1 MGASLGNT
9 WTRTLYKPKLDSNT
23 EHISVSIS
31 KPGTISGA
39 EVYLDIESGAP
50 TINTNPVD
58 IIISY
63 QVIDHIFYRSIVLIT
78 DCGHQVVLELTSV
91 EPSHIYCNCEQGCL
105 TEFQQTYNKNYKT
118 NK

>member
-1 MGASLGNT
+1 MGASLGNN
-9 WTRTLYKPKLDSNT
+9 LNQNPIQPNLDSNI
-23 EHISVSIS
+23 EPISVPIS

-50 TINTNPVD
+50 TIDTNPVD

-63 QVIDHIFYRSIVLIT
+63 QVIDHIFYRSIVLVT
-78 DCGHQVVLELTSV
+78 NCGHQVVLELTSV

-105 TEFQQTYNKNYKT
+105 TEFQQTYNKDYKT
-118 NK
+118 TK